1 MASDGRVEFDIVA
14 NTKQVQQSLNQ
25 TTQMIEQSGKKWE
38 RSVNESSENIGNAL
52 NRAFDINRIKDY
64 AIKAGQ
70 AIAQFAGDAIQS
82 ASALRE
88 VQNVVDV
95 TFGANANQ
103 IETWAKKAR
112 SQFGLTE
119 TQAKQFTS
127 TLGAMAKSA
136 GITGPEIVTM
146 STDLAGLA
154 ADMASFYNMDFETAF
169 QKIRSGISGE
179 TEPLKQLGVN
189 MSVANLQAYAM
200 TQGITKA
207 FDKMSQSEQVML
219 RYQYL
224 MQATADAQG
233 DFARTSDGFANAQR
247 RFETAL
253 DTIKTSVGS
262 FLLEVVEPATS
273 GLANFLGQLTTPTE
287 QTIFDTFS
295 NIEST
300 GASKIAEIEQTAAK
314 ASALVDTLE
323 KLDGTKAKKALKD
336 VSEGAKSLPAATPE
350 NWQTLYSALQGYTNL
365 SALTGKGEE
374 ESHRWLADLAAD
386 AKELSP
392 EDAGAWKTLFD
403 TLTEGLPGLNSEE
416 GQKLLG
422 SISSAF
428 ADGGGAALSALKI
441 NSGEL
446 EKYLKSLGITIDDTT
461 DGQEVWLSICQ
472 ELVKTIPGL
481 SSIINTE
488 TGEIEGGTEAVRAYI
503 KAWQDYST
511 ASVMWE
517 AHREK
522 GQIIQNAFS
531 DLTGLRLDVIN
542 KEANG
547 RDKITRAKELAKAM
561 GFADVGTAVKEMM
574 RGSLGG
580 ALAQWGTS
588 EAKELLGLWN
598 EEDSPVKAWA
608 VAADEYN
615 NRLREYKKAVDE
627 WEREGENL
635 AEVYGEEGEAAKFA
649 AGATE
654 EATKAMTEQVKAASS
669 DEAALKKI
677 KEQVKT
683 TASAFNDLAE
693 YIKKTRDGIMDTLT
707 GNSGGLFE
715 EITTPWEEALKKQAE
730 IKDKLLKETDKN
742 GKLKYNSKEAGDL
755 AFKQSGSDAAVKSV
769 TGMLAGLKDQ
779 QRYMEEYLQL
789 IEQARTLGLDENLLA
804 QLSDGSTT
812 SFDYLTAI
820 AKGNKE
826 SIDQINQAYK
836 SVSDAK
842 NKLADNLTGNKLSV
856 DETYQNLQDKANAAL
871 ETLQGMTVP
880 AGQAATDTVSAIVQ
894 ALADGLPGVD
904 TGVQN
909 ILTSLAQLT
918 SFGGVGLSIG
928 GGSGGYFSF
937 SSAAQGAV
945 AVGSSAGIRSAKP
958 IGSNAMGLDFVP
970 FDGYLSQLH
979 EGEGILTAEENR
991 VWQQFKNG
999 MTSNANAMDYDTLGN
1014 VMRDNVH
1021 AGGNVYLD
1029 GVTVGRVVS
1038 GRQADSYRALERSG
1052 WQK

>member
-14 NTKQVQQSLNQ
+14 NTQQVQQSLNQ

-38 RSVNESSENIGNAL
+38 RSVNESSENMGEAL

-82 ASALRE
+82 VSALRE

-95 TFGANANQ
+95 TFGANANE

-136 GITGPEIVTM
+136 GITGPEIVGM

-392 EDAGAWKTLFD
+392 EDAQAWETLFS
-403 TLTEGLPGLNSEE
+403 TLKEGLPGLNSEE

-422 SISSAF
+422 SISTAF
-428 ADGGGAALSALKI
+428 ADGGGAAVSALKI
-441 NSGEL
+441 NTQEL
-446 EKYLKSLGITIDDTT
+446 EKYLHGLGITVDDTT
-461 DGQEVWLSICQ
+461 DGQKVWLDICKQ
-472 ELVKTIPGL
+472 LVETIPGL

-488 TGEIEGGTEAVRAYI
+488 TGEIEGGTQAVRDYIAAWKDYNTAEVLYNVHKQKGEALQKEFSDIGELEYKLIGLEAKTREAREKFNQLGGQARMDQIISLNPMAEFWGQGHDAYI
-503 KAWQDYST
+503 ELKRLQEEISSTGYYETQRKLTERQTAYNQAVEQYIKDGDALKEKVGDY
-511 ASVMWE
+511 
-517 AHREK
+517 
-522 GQIIQNAFS
+522 
-531 DLTGLRLDVIN
+531 
-542 KEANG
+542 
-547 RDKITRAKELAKAM
+547 
-561 GFADVGTAVKEMM
+561 
-574 RGSLGG
+574 
-580 ALAQWGTS
+580 
-588 EAKELLGLWN
+588 
-598 EEDSPVKAWA
+598 EESQ
-608 VAADEYN
+608 
-615 NRLREYKKAVDE
+615 KKA
-627 WEREGENL
+627 
-635 AEVYGEEGEAAKFA
+635 AK
-649 AGATE
+649 ATE
-654 EATKAMTEQVKAASS
+654 ETTKAMTEQVKAASS

-937 SSAAQGAV
+937 SSAAQGAI

-999 MTSNANAMDYDTLGN
+999 MTSNVNAMDYDTLGN